1 MKRAAQ
7 GLLVAAL
14 LIAAIRLAGA
24 QPGQPD
30 PAAAKPPVPAT
41 LGEPFKLVLHQAAV
55 FAPEGLELRFEEVL
69 EDSRCPPG
77 MVCVWAGRV
86 RIRVSLQKSGS
97 TIGGAEL
104 STMDTAQEKVPTVEG
119 YTLTLAGV
127 DPAAKSGGGLGQ
139 SEYVVT
145 LRVARS
151 G

>member
-1 MKRAAQ
+1 MRRAAQ

-30 PAAAKPPVPAT
+30 PVAKPPVPAT
-41 LGEPFKLVLHQAAV
+41 LGEPFKLALHQAAV
-55 FAPEGLELRFEEVL
+55 FASEGLELRFEEVL

-97 TIGGAEL
+97 AIGEAEL
-104 STMDTAQEKVPTVEG
+104 STMDTAQDKVTTVGG
-119 YTLTLAGV
+119 YLLNLAGV